1 MATLSQSPNLVVL
14 MGAVYE
20 SKTDRV
26 EVDPF
31 IRNFVYNKETV
42 SVKEEIWM
50 PLMGG
55 LY

>member
-1 MATLSQSPNLVVL
+1 
-14 MGAVYE
+14 MGAVHQ
-20 SKTDRV
+20 SQTDRV

-31 IRNFVYNKETV
+31 IRNFAYNKEEV
-42 SVKEEIWM
+42 AVKEEIWM